1 MRSLFTRGLA
11 ALAVAAAAAVG
22 ITLPAAAAGVN
33 YVALGDS
40 YSSGVGAGD
49 YLDSSG
55 DCLRSE
61 NAYSAVW
68 AAQNAPAS
76 YRSVACSGARTG
88 DVLANQISALSSST
102 TLVSVTVGGNDA
114 GFSDIIKTCVL
125 EGEGACISAVQ
136 AAEDRGRTELPGKL
150 DTTYGAI
157 RSAAPSAQV
166 VVLGYPEF
174 YELGHTFCVG
184 LSEKSRTKIN
194 EGINV
199 INSVIETAAAAR
211 AGFVFGDVRGNFD
224 GHQLCSGGKWL
235 HALNVS
241 DLTVSYHPFE
251 SGQRGGYLPVFT
263 AAAG

>member
-1 MRSLFTRGLA
+1 MRFLFTRSLA
-11 ALAVAAAAAVG
+11 ALAVAATAAVG

-61 NAYSAVW
+61 NAYSAAW

-88 DVLANQISALSSST
+88 DVLANQISALSGST
-102 TLVSVTVGGNDA
+102 TLVSITVGGIDA

-125 EGEGACISAVQ
+125 EGEGACIGAVQ
-136 AAEDRGRTELPGKL
+136 AAEDTGRAELPGKL

-166 VVLGYPEF
+166 VVLSYPEF

-199 INSVIETAAAAR
+199 IDGVINAAAAR
-211 AGFVFGDVRGNFD
+211 AGFVFGDVRGTFD
-224 GHQLCSGGKWL
+224 GHQLCSGSKWL